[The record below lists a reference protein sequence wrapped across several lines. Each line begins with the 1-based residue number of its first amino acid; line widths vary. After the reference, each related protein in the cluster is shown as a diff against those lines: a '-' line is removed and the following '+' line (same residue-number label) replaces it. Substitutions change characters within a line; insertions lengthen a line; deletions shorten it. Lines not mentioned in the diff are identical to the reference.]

1 MSTTAVEKRLQFEKA
16 VVQII
21 LIQNKTAQDT
31 STQTGLIQRNWK
43 PFLRRRENY
52 LRTGMRQPIPAKK
65 ALRIMSRKWTL
76 QCSSLSA
83 DIFRSWTRWTAP
95 PILFMTTGQV

>member
-31 STQTGLIQRNWK
+31 STQTGLI
-43 PFLRRRENY
+43 
-52 LRTGMRQPIPAKK
+52 
-65 ALRIMSRKWTL
+65 
-76 QCSSLSA
+76 
-83 DIFRSWTRWTAP
+83 
-95 PILFMTTGQV
+95 